1 MKNKLPIPLNEEER
15 LKRLHYYDILDSFPE
30 NAFDDLTEL
39 AANILDVP
47 IVLVSL
53 IDKDRQWFKS
63 KYGLDADQT
72 PRDISFCQFA
82 IMGNEIFEVEDAA
95 KDERFKDNPLVTGDP
110 KIRFYAGSVLEDD
123 DGINIGTLC
132 AIDRKPRE
140 LNEEEKESLDAI
152 GRTVMRMIKLR
163 KEKKQVEVLSKAK
176 DDFLAN
182 MSHEIRTPMNAII
195 GFNELLSNSELNN
208 EQRKNVDIIGN
219 ASRNLMNIL
228 NNVLDFSKIE
238 SGAIELNLTTINL
251 EETLKQITNLHRV
264 SAKSKNLK
272 LKFSYDFDIPEYVIG
287 DTTRLSQIFGNLLS
301 NAIKFTEKGSISF
314 DAEALSISEDV
325 VLVKFE
331 IKDTGIGIAQD
342 KLDKIF
348 ERFNQA
354 EASTT
359 KLFGGTGLG
368 LSISKELTN
377 VLDGTIKVVSKLNEG
392 TCFTVT
398 LPFKIADK
406 KEVLNY
412 ENSVQNSGK
421 KGAVLE
427 GLNILIA
434 EDNEHNQILASTL
447 LKKNGASYRI
457 VENGQETVDALKGND
472 FDLLLL
478 DLQMPVMDGIEA
490 TAIIRNE
497 LKSDIPIIACS
508 AFSTGKEK
516 MKCLDL
522 KMNDYLAKPYMES
535 DLVNSILNQVNSNK
549 GALEKTVFASN
560 YDPSEADAINIL
572 EGVKEKYG
580 ADYLKKVLEIA
591 QDRFPN
597 DLDKID
603 QALNES
609 DLETIQ
615 KVAHLLI
622 GSLSSI
628 EFYKGTDIARELEAS
643 ALNKDFD
650 KCSSLFEKLKPYV
663 NEILSASKQF
673 YNE

>member
-1 MKNKLPIPLNEEER
+1 MNKKLPVPLNETER
-15 LKRLHYYDILDSFPE
+15 LKRLHYYDILDSLPE

-251 EETLKQITNLHRV
+251 EETLKQITNLHRI

-272 LKFSYDFDIPEYVIG
+272 LKFSYDFDIPEYIQG

-301 NAIKFTEKGSISF
+301 NAIKFTEKGSVSF
-314 DAEALSISEDV
+314 DAEALSISEEV

-331 IKDTGIGIAQD
+331 IKDTGIGIAND

-377 VLDGTIKVVSKLNEG
+377 VLDGTIKVESKLNEG

-412 ENSVQNSGK
+412 KNSIQNSGK
-421 KGAVLE
+421 KEAVLE

-457 VENGQETVDALKGND
+457 VENGQEAIESLKEND

-535 DLVNSILNQVNSNK
+535 DLVNSILNQVNANK
-549 GALEKTVFASN
+549 GAIERTVVADN
-560 YDPSEADAINIL
+560 YGPSEADAINIL

-591 QDRFPN
+591 HDRFPN

-603 QALNES
+603 QALNDS
-609 DLETIQ
+609 DLETVQ

-643 ALNKDFD
+643 AINKDFD